1 MGKVGREDVCIQ
13 ECCMYKNGTKKKW
26 LDVKFSTDNEGR
38 TNCRAAMSTS
48 KKCKKQNKKVRC

>member
-1 MGKVGREDVCIQ
+1 MCVYRSVVCIKIEQ
-13 ECCMYKNGTKKKW
+13 KKW